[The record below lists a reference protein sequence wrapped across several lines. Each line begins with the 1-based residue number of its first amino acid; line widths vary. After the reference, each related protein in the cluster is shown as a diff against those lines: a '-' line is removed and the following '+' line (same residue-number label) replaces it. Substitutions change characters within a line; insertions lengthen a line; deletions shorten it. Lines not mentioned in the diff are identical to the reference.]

1 MSIKRKILKG
11 HNILMAAI
19 LAASLVFLIIGL
31 SGNPEPVKPIPLP
44 VYYDKYS
51 IDFNWVGC

>member
-1 MSIKRKILKG
+1 MSIRRKILKG
-11 HNILMAAI
+11 QNILMALI
-19 LAASLVFLIIGL
+19 LVASLFFLIIGL
-31 SGNPEPVKPIPLP
+31 GGKPEPVKPIPLP